1 MFAIILVVV
10 AVGYEVGDIN
20 NRQGDLMYG
29 LFDNFGQFHVLH
41 LYPNI
46 AFRLKPYIL

>member
-41 LYPNI
+41 LYRNI
-46 AFRLKPYIL
+46 EYSLKPYIL